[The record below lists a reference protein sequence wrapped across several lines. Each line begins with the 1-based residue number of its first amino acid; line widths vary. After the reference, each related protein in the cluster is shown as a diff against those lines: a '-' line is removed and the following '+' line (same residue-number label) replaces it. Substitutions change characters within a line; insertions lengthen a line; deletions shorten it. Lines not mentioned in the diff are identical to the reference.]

1 MVFLLSVVVARWMFR
16 LLPGLVGLFFVGG
29 LFPADNM
36 WSTRVDALAQVGD
49 RVLWRRVLLAWCGER
64 LAETPPPS

>member
-1 MVFLLSVVVARWMFR
+1 MEVFDMVFLLSVVVARWMFR

-36 WSTRVDALAQVGD
+36 
-49 RVLWRRVLLAWCGER
+49 
-64 LAETPPPS
+64 